1 MQFFILLTG
10 VMVFIF
16 FQFEQPPMFF
26 NQPAYQRA
34 TQTAQAS
41 KLAALQKPL
50 LTKSLRRS

>member
-16 FQFEQPPMFF
+16 FQFEKPPLYF

-34 TQTAQAS
+34 TQSEAGRQAGR
-41 KLAALQKPL
+41 APDPL
-50 LTKSLRRS
+50 